1 MTKSNHKKMPN
12 LISGAIIVIFLI
24 VILYL
29 LLSFYFTNHYF
40 FNTVINGVN
49 VSLEGYQQAE
59 KKIKDYMKEYELQL
73 VERNGNTE
81 VIIGQ
86 NIEMRYNENNSLATI
101 WHKQNSYGWISSLLE
116 DQTYELTDLFT
127 YNVSK
132 LDKVISRLSCINK
145 EFIDSKN
152 ADFRYVD
159 GAYEIIPEVYGSR
172 LVKDKLAQAIV
183 IHLLKGKK
191 ILDLDDN
198 RIYEYP
204 RYTRMSAETSK
215 TKHLLNKFASTKIVY
230 RFGEETVTL
239 DGRIIHQWL
248 KVNDDLEI
256 EINIKDVKNFLNAL
270 SKKYDTVGIVRNFQ
284 SSTGK
289 IVEVKGGLYGWK
301 INLGA
306 EIIALIEIIKKGVVV
321 EREPIYA
328 QKAFSRE
335 KNDIG
340 RTYIEINIT
349 KQHLWFYKDGKL
361 ICEGDVVTG
370 NPNRGYSTVLGAY
383 MINYKIQDATLSG
396 PGYSA
401 KVKYWMPFFGNIGL
415 HDASW
420 RYSFG
425 GNIYKRRGSH
435 GCVNAPPYLAKKVY
449 ENIEAGYPVICYEEE

>member
-1 MTKSNHKKMPN
+1 MTKSNHKKIPS
-12 LISGAIIVIFLI
+12 LISGAMIAILLI
-24 VILYL
+24 LILYL

-40 FNTVINGVN
+40 FHTVVNGVN
-49 VSLEGYQQAE
+49 VSLLSYQEAE
-59 KKIKDYMKEYELQL
+59 KKIKEYMSDYELQ
-73 VERNGNTE
+73 VIERNGNTE

-86 NIEMRYNENNSLATI
+86 NIGLRYNKNNSLSSV
-101 WHKQNSYGWISSLLE
+101 WHKQNSYAWIGSLLE

-127 YNVSK
+127 YNVNK
-132 LDKVISRLSCINK
+132 LDKVISRLNCINK
-145 EFIDSKN
+145 DFTDSQN

-159 GAYEIIPEVYGSR
+159 GSYEIIPEVYGNR
-172 LVKDKLAQAIV
+172 LMKDKLTQAIV
-183 IHLLKGKK
+183 NHLLKGKK

-198 RIYEYP
+198 RVYEYP
-204 RYTRMSAETSK
+204 RYTRLSAETSK

-230 RFGEETVTL
+230 LFGEETVTL

-248 KVNDDLEI
+248 KVNDDLGI
-256 EINIKDVKNFLNAL
+256 EINMMDVRKFLIAL

-289 IVEVKGGLYGWK
+289 IVEVKGGIYGWK

-306 EIIALIEIIKKGVVV
+306 EFLALIENIKNGAVV
-321 EREPIYA
+321 EKEPIYA
-328 QKAFSRE
+328 QKASSRE

-340 RTYIEINIT
+340 KTYIEINIT
-349 KQHLWFYKDGKL
+349 RQHLWFYKEGKL

-370 NPNRGYSTVLGAY
+370 NPNRGYDTVLGTY

-425 GNIYKRRGSH
+425 GEIYKRRGSH
-435 GCVNAPPYLAKKVY
+435 GCVNAPPYLAKKIY